1 MKLYFMTL
9 MFMMCSVL
17 SNQVC
22 AQIKLRL
29 PSILSDHAVLQESSN
44 CKLWGWGPG
53 SQTVKIVCSWSNKDT
68 IYVPIDASCLWETTI
83 KTPKGTGSYK
93 IEFIC
98 ENQYIKIQDI
108 LVGEVWLCAGQSNME
123 FNYKWGLNDPE
134 TLNTCDNNFIR
145 FFQIDQDYDE
155 YPKSDC
161 KGKWVVCN
169 KNTMPDFS
177 SVGYFFG
184 KELTQ
189 IINKPVGLVGSYWG
203 GTCIQTWMPKESFD
217 NNSMKRFIFNIEP
230 YGWAPKGATLLYN
243 SMINPVSKY
252 NFAGVIW
259 YQGEANVESN
269 FSDYS
274 QLLSSMIN
282 LWRNKFKKDVPFYL
296 VQIAPWN
303 GYSGIKA
310 AFLREQQE
318 LVSKT
323 VPNVALISI
332 ADLINDITDIHP
344 KNKRGVGERLANF
357 IVSKQYCTQF
367 IFNHPIIESWKI
379 NKKEIVL
386 NIKSLEELKTKD
398 KEMPRGFQIAGDDKL
413 FHAAKVVKN
422 RKGQIVIESKE
433 VLHPVAF
440 RYCFTNDEIPD
451 FFDCNGLPLLQ
462 CRSDNWE

>member
-1 MKLYFMTL
+1 
-9 MFMMCSVL
+9 MCFLL
-17 SNQVC
+17 SNQLS

-29 PSILSDHAVLQESSN
+29 PSILSDHAVLQKSSN

-68 IYVPIDASCLWETTI
+68 IYVPIDASCLWKTTI
-83 KTPKGTGSYK
+83 KTPEGTESYK

-134 TLNTCDNNFIR
+134 TLNTCDNDSIR
-145 FFQIDQDYDE
+145 FFQVEQDYDE
-155 YPKSDC
+155 YPRSDC

-169 KNTMPDFS
+169 KNTMPNFS

-184 KELTQ
+184 KELTK

-217 NNSMKRFIFNIEP
+217 NNNLKRFTSNIEA

-243 SMINPVSKY
+243 SMINPISRYK
-252 NFAGVIW
+252 FAGVVW
-259 YQGEANVESN
+259 YQGEANVECES
-269 FSDYS
+269 SDYS

-282 LWRNKFKKDVPFYL
+282 SWRSKFTSNLPFYV
-296 VQIAPWN
+296 VQITPWN
-303 GYSGIKA
+303 GYPGIKA

-318 LVSKT
+318 FVSKT
-323 VPNVALISI
+323 VPNVELVSVSDLVDDI
-332 ADLINDITDIHP
+332 ANIHP
-344 KNKRGVGERLANF
+344 NNKRGVGERVADF
-357 IVSKQYCTQF
+357 VVSKQYNMQPKLK
-367 IFNHPIIESWKI
+367 HPIIESWKI
-379 NKKEIVL
+379 DEREIIL
-386 NIKSLEELKTKD
+386 NIRSVEKLRTNSKD
-398 KEMPRGFQIAGDDKL
+398 LPRGFQIAGEDKL

-422 RKGQIVIESKE
+422 RKGQIVIESKD
-433 VLHPVAF
+433 VSHPVAF
-440 RYCFTNDEIPD
+440 RYCFTNDEIPNL
-451 FFDCNGLPLLQ
+451 FDCNGLPLLQ
-462 CRSDNWE
+462 YRSDNWK